1 MYENWYSCCLV
12 PIADMCDYFS
22 EKKLRVMCIP
32 DLVIGGVALL
42 NGLLLNAS
50 PTTFCEK

>member
-1 MYENWYSCCLV
+1 MVIDIRVVWYRLRTCV
-12 PIADMCDYFS
+12 IIALK
-22 EKKLRVMCIP
+22 KKLNVMCIP